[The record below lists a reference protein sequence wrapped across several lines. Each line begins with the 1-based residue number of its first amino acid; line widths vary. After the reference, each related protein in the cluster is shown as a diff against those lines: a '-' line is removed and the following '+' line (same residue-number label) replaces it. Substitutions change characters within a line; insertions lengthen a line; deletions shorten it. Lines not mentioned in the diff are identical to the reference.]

1 MFKMGDVNLG
11 IMAMKINDENLDTTI
26 ININLFPLSIF
37 LEKHNDINQLEI
49 RMTIFNKLTF
59 GTFVHL

>member
-37 LEKHNDINQLEI
+37 LEKHNDINHLEI
-49 RMTIFNKLTF
+49 RMTIFNKLTI

>member
-26 ININLFPLSIF
+26 
-37 LEKHNDINQLEI
+37 KDIP
-49 RMTIFNKLTF
+49 F
-59 GTFVHL
+59 